1 MIDIDNLIKNYFNLS
16 TNDEVQK
23 IKKLLKNSDALFS
36 FVLNQNKDSIIDAD
50 IYVHKNNLNIFL
62 ASFDTNTS
70 YHHTHLTLEDELY
83 FNENKIL
90 QEITPSS
97 FSVIR
102 KNVNILVVDNNYSL
116 NNIISK
122 FLFNIT
128 NAYYKEKIYEN
139 KSKKNIIFIKH
150 KYTIGYNNN
159 EITYYDRKYSIY
171 KHHKYDIK
179 IIDHISPDKI
189 TIKNK
194 EEYVI
199 KYILNDILFS
209 NRYSDFF
216 IISNE
221 IYFLNFFNEY
231 TYSKIIED
239 LTKILKNKIDIKR
252 LLFNTIKLILKES
265 FDIEV
270 NQYKF
275 IKNKISNKIK
285 KNIFV
290 QFIINH
296 NLFAFDHYDYVDY
309 IEYRFKKYVEDYLE
323 DYEADLISNIDSNI
337 NITIKNIDFKDK
349 TGFDLINQ
357 KDINVKKYIKED
369 NKNIVIVL
377 NEKNITLISKEDL
390 DTYVS
395 NINENWLFN
404 CNRDD
409 PEEVIEN
416 PFIQIPTSGG
426 NIFVS
431 YSDLYNLFISTAQIF
446 FFNKTETME
455 KSQSFKNTI
464 IGLNMGIANYVSAN
478 HCQDGS
484 ILGIYGISELQTD
497 SKIKTFKSIKSLRE
511 PIITRS
517 KKSSFFSERKAKS
530 LTK

>member
-62 ASFDTNTS
+62 ASYDTTTS
-70 YHHTHLTLEDELY
+70 YHTTYLTIEVEKY

-90 QEITPSS
+90 QEITPANFTLIS
-97 FSVIR
+97 

-116 NNIISK
+116 NNIISN
-122 FLFNIT
+122 FLFDIT
-128 NAYYKEKIYEN
+128 YAYYKEKIYEN
-139 KSKKNIIFIKH
+139 KNNKNIIFIKH
-150 KYTIGYNNN
+150 KYTIGSY
-159 EITYYDRKYSIY
+159 YYDRKYSIY
-171 KHHKYDIK
+171 KHHKYDIQ

-199 KYILNDILFS
+199 KCILNNMFFS
-209 NRYSDFF
+209 NINFDFF
-216 IISNE
+216 IISND

-252 LLFNTIKLILKES
+252 LLFNTIKYILNDL
-265 FDIEV
+265 FGIEV
-270 NQYKF
+270 NQFEF

-290 QFIINH
+290 EFIINH
-296 NLFAFDHYDYVDY
+296 NLFAFDHYDYVDL
-309 IEYRFKKYVEDYLE
+309 IEYRFKKYVEDYLKN
-323 DYEADLISNIDSNI
+323 YAADLISDIDKNI

-357 KDINVKKYIKED
+357 EDINVKRYIKED

-409 PEEVIEN
+409 PEEVIEK

-431 YSDLYNLFISTAQIF
+431 YSDLYYLFISTAQIF
-446 FFNKTETME
+446 FFNKIETME

-464 IGLNMGIANYVSAN
+464 VGLNMGIANYVSAN
-478 HCQDGS
+478 HCQNGS

-511 PIITRS
+511 PS
-517 KKSSFFSERKAKS
+517 SAKSSLFSERKIKS
-530 LTK
+530 LPNKTF